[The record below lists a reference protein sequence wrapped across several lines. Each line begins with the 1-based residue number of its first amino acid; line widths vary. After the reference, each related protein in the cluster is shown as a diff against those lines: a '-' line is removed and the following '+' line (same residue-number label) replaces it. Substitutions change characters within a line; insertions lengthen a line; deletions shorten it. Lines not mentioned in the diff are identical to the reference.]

1 MRKVLVALLCTVA
14 LGAFANPADDLLNRI
29 DKGAAA
35 KFKTVLVKSD
45 KDFFEIDQA
54 RTRKGNSTSAASKSA
69 TGKNNPIIIRGNSWV
84 NIAVG
89 INWYLK
95 HHAGIHISWNN
106 MNVKLPAVLPVV
118 KQKERHETD
127 LKLRYNFNYCTF
139 SYTMAFWDWNR
150 WQKEIDWMALH
161 GINMPLAAVGTES
174 VWRNMLLKL
183 GYSEEEVGKFIA
195 GPAFLAWWEMNNLEG
210 WGGPLPLSWYKQQ
223 EALQKKILA
232 RMKEMG
238 MKPVLPGYCG
248 MVPHD
253 AKQKLGLNVTDA
265 GRWNSYQRPA
275 NLSPTDSRFAE
286 IADLYYKELTRLYGK
301 SDYYSMDPFHE
312 SGNDAAVDYGKAGEA
327 LMSAMKRANPH
338 TIWVVQGW
346 NENPRPQMIANLK
359 VGDLLVLDLFSESR
373 QNFKDFCTGE
383 NTSGTGKKDFSTS
396 KKEGIYGKHQWLF
409 CLLENFGGNVGLH
422 GRMDQ
427 LLNNFYLATGKK
439 DTPKQENSSLL
450 TLHSSLKGW
459 GFTMEGSENNPVMFE
474 LMSELPWR
482 AEKITKEDWI
492 REYCYARYGVH
503 DATIEKAWILLAQSI
518 YNCPKGNIQQGT
530 HESIFCARPSLNSY
544 QVSTWSLMS
553 NYYDPED
560 TRQAA
565 ILLTSVAEKYRGNNN
580 FEYDLV
586 DICRQALADQGRK
599 QYLKTMADYKSFSRQ
614 EFKKDSDRF
623 LKMILLQ
630 DKLLGTRQEFRLE
643 HWIEEARN
651 LGKTAEEKDL
661 YEWNARVQI
670 TTWGNR
676 ICADNGGLH
685 DYGHKEWQG
694 LLKDFYYLRWST
706 FMKSLASQ
714 LSLQNTPRIDWYGL
728 EEPWTLQKS
737 PYSSKAEGSPIDVAK
752 EVIDCI

>member
-54 RTRKGNSTSAASKSA
+54 KTRKGNSTSAASKSA
-69 TGKNNPIIIRGNSWV
+69 AGKNNPIIIRGNSWV

-210 WGGPLPLSWYKQQ
+210 WGGPLPLNWYKQQ

-338 TIWVVQGW
+338 AIWVVQGW
-346 NENPRPQMIANLK
+346 NENPRSQMIANLK

-373 QNFKDFCTGE
+373 QNFKDFCTGK

-599 QYLKTMADYKSFSRQ
+599 QYLKAMADYKSFSRQ
-614 EFKKDSDRF
+614 EFKKDSNRF

-630 DKLLGTRQEFRLE
+630 DKLLGTRPEFRLGR
-643 HWIEEARN
+643 WIEEARS

-714 LSLQNTPRIDWYGL
+714 LSLQNTPQIDWYGL